1 MICLNSETLHVENL
15 SASLFFH
22 NPKCQTKVKQETSI
36 KTLVNII
43 SEHVSLSYHIISYDT
58 FPAYHMSNVIYIYS
72 YIIYQY
78 MIYISY
84 QYIYHI
90 IPRFVGSS
98 NQSSSPRGSTGPRP
112 MACEEQQALTVEA
125 LLIPFLLGP
134 WVPLGEHMEKDW
146 TVVTGTK
153 EVIYG

>member
-1 MICLNSETLHVENL
+1 M
-15 SASLFFH
+15 
-22 NPKCQTKVKQETSI
+22 
-36 KTLVNII
+36 NII
-43 SEHVSLSYHIISYDT
+43 SEHISLSYHIISYDK
-58 FPAYHMSNVIYIYS
+58 FAAYHISDVIYIY
-72 YIIYQY
+72 IIYIFIYHLSIY

-98 NQSSSPRGSTGPRP
+98 NQSSSLRGSTGPRP

-134 WVPLGEHMEKDW
+134 
-146 TVVTGTK
+146 
-153 EVIYG
+153 